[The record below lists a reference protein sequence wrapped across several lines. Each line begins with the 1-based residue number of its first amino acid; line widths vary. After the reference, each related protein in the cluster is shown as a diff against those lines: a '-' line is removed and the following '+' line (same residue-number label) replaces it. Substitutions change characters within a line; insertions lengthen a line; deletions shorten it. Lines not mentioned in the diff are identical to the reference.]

1 MPTEAHGAGARTVA
15 RVKHAEPQL
24 ESEVLRKMLTRVCG
38 VTQEGVNP
46 AGHSNAPQIPTEQLS
61 LHQPPLPAGAAPLC
75 CPFLAAPICI
85 SSKSLTF
92 SQTNKGL
99 EEKAVPGALMTLSYF
114 STATCVKFLNEA
126 GPLGAV

>member
-1 MPTEAHGAGARTVA
+1 MPTEAHGAGACTLA

-75 CPFLAAPICI
+75 CPLLAAPICI
-85 SSKSLTF
+85 SSKSLTSEQQEQRIGGESGARSTHDF
-92 SQTNKGL
+92 IVFL
-99 EEKAVPGALMTLSYF
+99 HCHVCEVP
-114 STATCVKFLNEA
+114 K
-126 GPLGAV
+126 

>member
-1 MPTEAHGAGARTVA
+1 MPTEAHGAGACTLA

-24 ESEVLRKMLTRVCG
+24 ESEVLRKMLTRVWG

-75 CPFLAAPICI
+75 CPLLAAPICI
-85 SSKSLTF
+85 SSKSLTSEPHEQRIGGESGAWSTHDF
-92 SQTNKGL
+92 IVFL
-99 EEKAVPGALMTLSYF
+99 HCHVCEVP
-114 STATCVKFLNEA
+114 K
-126 GPLGAV
+126 